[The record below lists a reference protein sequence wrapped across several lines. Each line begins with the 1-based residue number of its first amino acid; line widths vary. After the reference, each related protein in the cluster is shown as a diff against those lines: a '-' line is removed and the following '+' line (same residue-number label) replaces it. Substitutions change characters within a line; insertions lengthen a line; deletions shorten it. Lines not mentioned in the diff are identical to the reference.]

1 VAAARLIGLPAARGP
16 IILAAMKSLNLLIPA
31 CAAILLL
38 AGCASSGG
46 PPRVA
51 RPDSG
56 GTEPSLATPR
66 PQQQRAD
73 AVMGRNAA
81 SLIAL
86 FGQPALDVQEGIARK
101 LQFSG
106 RNCVLDAYLYPPRDR
121 AEPIVTHVDA
131 RSADGRDADR
141 TACVAALRR

>member
-1 VAAARLIGLPAARGP
+1 MRSTIRFA
-16 IILAAMKSLNLLIPA
+16 PA

-46 PPRVA
+46 APRVA
-51 RPDSG
+51 RPSED
-56 GTEPSLATPR
+56 TRPSLTAR
-66 PQQQRAD
+66 PQQQGD

-86 FGQPALDVQEGIARK
+86 FGQPALDVQEGSARK

-106 RNCVLDAYLYPPRDR
+106 PACVLDAYLYPPRER
-121 AEPIVTHVDA
+121 GEAVVTHVDA